1 MLREHRVELAGVP
14 ALLPSLPSIG
24 VPCQDWEL
32 SSKAVANPAI
42 APERAG
48 TQRTGGTQRTERER
62 MQGTISTGHRPPTVT
77 ELSQQF
83 RTEFWPWIVVALLS
97 GGASLAFGSTLPL
110 SLAWGVEALFWGY
123 CKVQHLTF
131 DRVNPP
137 EPMKR
142 DVVELWRMCLT
153 NVPCA
158 RGFLQ
163 GWFYDAPFEDI
174 TRDDVKD
181 FLAWALY
188 SSTFPKLAANDV
200 RDLAKVF
207 ALIELECDVRFPRRR
222 QGQAPLG
229 SMRFSIEPVQYHHK
243 PLLFYM
249 STRFILGSLGS
260 MNLVDS
266 GFSHHNAGA
275 LNYWVRM
282 PESEEARARLPIVF
296 VHGVGVGL
304 VTYMGFVRKLI
315 ANDCPILCLEL
326 PFVSMSLDAK
336 VPSIDQQVA
345 SVRAMLDREGFDA
358 ATFVGHSYG
367 SVMLSWMVQHAP
379 ERVASVVFID
389 PIVIMLN
396 LKSTLYNF
404 LYRHSTNGKI
414 SDLVGSELF
423 LNHALRRHF
432 WWYRNIIWAQDMHD
446 EGIPSMVIVS
456 ENDEIV
462 PSAEVAQHIQ
472 DFDRRME
479 GRSLVKHVTIE
490 DGSHGDMLF
499 DDEVQDR
506 VLALVSQT
514 WAEADRARSEG
525 TVPLQKRVR
534 RLESMLRR
542 VRMPIMSLMKSKVQ
556 RRVARQLY
564 KKSSQVAMQL
574 AAGRWRT
581 HTLERPAKGGGRLVS
596 SSR

>member
-1 MLREHRVELAGVP
+1 MLRDDLVQMAGVP
-14 ALLPSLPSIG
+14 VLLPTLPTIG

-32 SSKAVANPAI
+32 SSKAVANPAM
-42 APERAG
+42 APER
-48 TQRTGGTQRTERER
+48 GGTQRTQREKL
-62 MQGTISTGHRPPTVT
+62 QGTISTGHRPPTVT

-83 RTEFWPWIVVALLS
+83 RTEFWPWIVVLMIS
-97 GGASLAFGSTLPL
+97 GGASAAVGSTLPL
-110 SLAWGVEALFWGY
+110 SLVWGVEALFWGY
-123 CKVQHLTF
+123 CKLQHLHL
-131 DRVNPP
+131 DKVNQP

-153 NVPCA
+153 NVPDA
-158 RGFLQ
+158 REFLR

-188 SSTFPKLAANDV
+188 STTFPLLAADDV

-207 ALIELECDVRFPRRR
+207 ALVELECDVRFPRRR
-222 QGQAPLG
+222 KGQAPLG

-243 PLLFYM
+243 PLLFYV

-260 MNLVDS
+260 MNLVDV
-266 GFSHHNAGA
+266 GFNRRNAGA
-275 LNYWVRM
+275 LNYWIRM
-282 PESEEARARLPIVF
+282 PESEEGKARLPIVF

-304 VTYMGFVRKLI
+304 VTYMNFVRKL
-315 ANDCPILCLEL
+315 AAENDCPILCVEL
-326 PFVSMSLDAK
+326 PFVSMSIDSK

-345 SVRAMLDREGFDA
+345 SVRTMLDQWGFEA

-379 ERVASVVFID
+379 DRVASVVFID

-404 LYRHSTNGKI
+404 LYKHSTNGKI

-432 WWYRNIIWAQDMHD
+432 WWYRNIIWAQDMHHQ
-446 EGIPSMVIVS
+446 GIPSMVIVS

-462 PSAEVAQHIQ
+462 PSAEVAQHVEA
-472 DFDRRME
+472 FDE
-479 GRSLVKHVTIE
+479 GIGGTSLVKHHMIE
-490 DGSHGDMLF
+490 GGSHGDMLF
-499 DDEVQDR
+499 DEDVQDR
-506 VLALVSQT
+506 VLSLVTRT
-514 WAEADRARSEG
+514 WEEADKARAEG
-525 TVPLQKRVR
+525 TAALGERESELRELLQKVK
-534 RLESMLRR
+534 MP
-542 VRMPIMSLMKSKVQ
+542 VMRMMKSKLQ
-556 RRVARQLY
+556 RKVAAQLY

-581 HTLERPAKGGGRLVS
+581 NTLERPANEGGGDGR
-596 SSR
+596 